1 MALRT
6 ASRVDGNQALIVRTL
21 RAVGAS
27 VLHTHQ
33 LKNCFDLLVG
43 YRGRTFLMEIKDPA
57 QPPSARQLT
66 PGEAKFRDEWR
77 GSPYHVVLTPDEA
90 IRIIT
95 TPPDKGEL

>member
-1 MALRT
+1 MPLRT
-6 ASRVDGNQALIVRTL
+6 ASRVDGNQAEIVRTL

-33 LKNCFDLLVG
+33 LKNCFDILVG

-66 PGEAKFRDEWR
+66 PGEAEFKASWR
-77 GSPYHVVLTPDEA
+77 GSPYHIVHTPDEA

-95 TPPDKGEL
+95 SP